1 MELWCVFAGGVG
13 EAEVVDIMVMMM
25 MMELDCVKPGKREW
39 ISKAGDWGN

>member
-25 MMELDCVKPGKREW
+25 ELDCVKPGKREW

>member
-25 MMELDCVKPGKREW
+25 MELDCVKPGKREW